1 MASDYKTAK
10 ESWVS
15 DLTGSTVIHINFVS
29 SVALYSILL
38 YSSIVSRVPP
48 SWSKKFLGQ
57 WIILVFPLLLSMTV
71 YANIPAFLLFV
82 LLIPASIAPFFPRQY
97 VSSPLPSQNPMPSSP
112 QSPQISPLPAVTIY
126 RAHMML
132 MTILGIL
139 AVDFPVF
146 PRALAKCETF
156 GVSLMDLGVGS
167 FVFSQGLVS
176 AAPLLKNPS
185 HLSAPAVPKILTITR
200 KSLPIIFLGLVR
212 VLLVKGTSYPEH
224 ESEYGTHWNFFIT
237 LALLPILQV
246 VLHPV
251 VKHVPVALLGIL
263 VAFAHQLTLSFLGM
277 HQYVLHAPRVGII
290 SANKEGLVS
299 LAGYL
304 GLHLLGLSTGT
315 IILPPSSKYFSRE
328 LRKLG
333 HSRRNSDAQ
342 YIANA
347 LSAPRE
353 INHTAITLF
362 SYTFVWWT
370 LFYAMKY
377 LGVGVGVSRRM
388 VNVQYIFWVAGFN
401 TSFILG
407 YLLLH
412 MAFHPPPPVY
422 SQQSKLKVS
431 ANRIDID
438 LYQTLPVPPLF
449 EAINK
454 NGLVLFLVAN
464 VATGLVNLV
473 IPTMYTPDPWAMII
487 LGVYSLVLS
496 SFAWLFRDKRLI
508 RL

>member
-29 SVALYSILL
+29 AVALYSILL

-48 SWSKKFLGQ
+48 SRSKKFLVQ

-71 YANIPAFLLFV
+71 YANMPAFLCFV

-97 VSSPLPSQNPMPSSP
+97 VSTPLPSQNPMPSSP

-200 KSLPIIFLGLVR
+200 KSLPIIFLGVVR

-224 ESEYGTHWNFFIT
+224 VSEYGTHWNFFIT

-251 VKHVPVALLGIL
+251 VKHVSVALLGVL
-263 VAFAHQLTLSFLGM
+263 VAFAHQLTLSYLGM
-277 HQYVLHAPRVGII
+277 HQFVLHAPRVGII

-353 INHTAITLF
+353 INH
-362 SYTFVWWT
+362 
-370 LFYAMKY
+370 
-377 LGVGVGVSRRM
+377 
-388 VNVQYIFWVAGFN
+388 
-401 TSFILG
+401 
-407 YLLLH
+407 
-412 MAFHPPPPVY
+412 
-422 SQQSKLKVS
+422 
-431 ANRIDID
+431 
-438 LYQTLPVPPLF
+438 
-449 EAINK
+449 
-454 NGLVLFLVAN
+454 
-464 VATGLVNLV
+464 
-473 IPTMYTPDPWAMII
+473 
-487 LGVYSLVLS
+487 
-496 SFAWLFRDKRLI
+496 
-508 RL
+508 